1 MTRGDIIRLNSL
13 YKCPD
18 NSVDELRKL
27 LNDEKKEKPD
37 EKKISSKEV
46 QFLKPKTLEYSLN
59 KTEAKDL
66 HVKNGSIDDPFFEWP
81 EGIVYYQFDDS
92 VNSEI
97 QQKVTAAIKD
107 IEEVSCIKFKV
118 GESKDGDVVRII
130 SSNETFCSP
139 NIGWAAYGVNMM
151 FIHKNSTKGDI
162 IHNLF
167 HTLGFPHMHI
177 VNNRDDHVQIQF
189 DNIIPAKTYYFRKA
203 VGPINMFNT
212 SYDTRSIMHFSS
224 TSFAKN
230 TSIPTII
237 PKDPVN
243 AKNMGQRESEFN

>member
-13 YKCPD
+13 YKCPE
-18 NSVDELRKL
+18 NSVAELRKL
-27 LNDEKKEKPD
+27 LNDEKKEKSD
-37 EKKISSKEV
+37 EKKTSGKDV
-46 QFLKPKTLEYSLN
+46 KVTKPKTLE
-59 KTEAKDL
+59 
-66 HVKNGSIDDPFFEWP
+66 HVKNVSIDDPFFEWP

-92 VNSEI
+92 VKSEI
-97 QQKVTAAIKD
+97 QKTVTTAMKEIED
-107 IEEVSCIKFKV
+107 ISCIKFKV
-118 GESKDGDVVRII
+118 GESKYGDVVRII
-130 SSNETFCSP
+130 YSNETFCSP

-151 FIHKNSTKGDI
+151 FIQKNSTKGDI

-212 SYDTRSIMHFSS
+212 TYDTGSIMHFPS

-230 TSIPTII
+230 ASIPTII
-237 PKDPVN
+237 PKDPAN
-243 AKNMGQRESEFN
+243 AKNMGQRQSKFH